1 MSASNPFVASQL
13 VDSWSGLS
21 SFILPLRLNEIIS
34 VLTHCG
40 DDRHVCVSHNC
51 THGTVQNMRTATDK
65 KPPTTRERLLDIAEE
80 AVLQKGFA
88 ATSID
93 ELISG
98 AGITKSG
105 FFYHFKDKTEL
116 ARALLQRYL
125 ERDAAILDD
134 LFNRAMELHEDPLHS
149 LLIGL
154 KMFSELMSDLP
165 AQHPGCLA
173 SSFCY
178 QDHLFDHEIRSLNAQ
193 GFIAWRKRFRGYLD
207 RIAERYPPKAD
218 INLDSLADMATA
230 LVDGGIILSRALK
243 DRQILPEQIMLYR
256 GYIKL
261 LFEPG

>member
-1 MSASNPFVASQL
+1 M
-13 VDSWSGLS
+13 
-21 SFILPLRLNEIIS
+21 
-34 VLTHCG
+34 
-40 DDRHVCVSHNC
+40 
-51 THGTVQNMRTATDK
+51 TVTSEK
-65 KPPTTRERLLDIAEE
+65 KPPSTRERLLDLAED
-80 AVLQKGFA
+80 AVLLKGFA
-88 ATSID
+88 STSID

-154 KMFSELMSDLP
+154 KMFSELMGDLP

-173 SSFCY
+173 SAFTY
-178 QDHLFDHEIRSLNAQ
+178 QDTLFDQEIRNLSAQ
-193 GFIAWRKRFRGYLD
+193 GFIAWRKRFRTYLD
-207 RIAERYPPKAD
+207 RIAERYPPKAPVD
-218 INLDSLADMATA
+218 MEALADMATV

-243 DRQILPEQIMLYR
+243 DRAILPAQIMNYR
-256 GYIKL
+256 SYIKL
-261 LFEPG
+261 LFDPS